1 MRGKKHWLSLGFLLI
16 LLISLAVPAAAVEIA
31 WQKDF
36 QAAQDRAKADKKP
49 ILLDFFNPN

>member
-1 MRGKKHWLSLGFLLI
+1 MRGKRNWLSLGFLLI

-36 QAAQDRAKADKKP
+36 QAALGKAKADKRP

>member
-1 MRGKKHWLSLGFLLI
+1 MHGKKHWLSLGFLLI
-16 LLISLAVPAAAVEIA
+16 LLTSLAVPAAAVEIA

-36 QAAQDRAKADKKP
+36 PAALDKAKADKKP